1 MPHRFPNTANSAEI
15 VGRTPRSAWG
25 VLVPHPEQR
34 FQHLARRE
42 GPTGASAA
50 DQGVRPTTYADC
62 PLPGKL
68 CSIGP
73 PGLSLRTGRRR
84 NTMTGQEA
92 CPTKFLPLRGI
103 AHHPRNRIL
112 SRKGLILSPTK
123 PKKSPGSHL
132 RSTLPL

>member
-34 FQHLARRE
+34 GQHLARRE

-73 PGLSLRTGRRR
+73 GSLSYFGA
-84 NTMTGQEA
+84 GG
-92 CPTKFLPLRGI
+92 CGI
-103 AHHPRNRIL
+103 ERYYEY
-112 SRKGLILSPTK
+112 
-123 PKKSPGSHL
+123 SPGVCAAALHSL
-132 RSTLPL
+132 